1 MTKETAS
8 KNTSMYYYTADNNDY
23 NAAKDDDEV
32 NLLDL
37 LPRELVA
44 MIESA
49 KSIDSSLQDR
59 TTASSSRSS
68 RYYATYTDGESC
80 SIKSSSEFN
89 SWETH
94 YDTLDECCA
103 KAFGW
108 DYDACMN
115 VKKLSYQT
123 K

>member
-1 MTKETAS
+1 
-8 KNTSMYYYTADNNDY
+8 MYYYTADNNGSDY
-23 NAAKDDDEV
+23 NAVKDDEDV
-32 NLLDL
+32 DLLDL
-37 LPRELVA
+37 LPPELVA
-44 MIESA
+44 IIESVR
-49 KSIDSSLQDR
+49 SSDSSLQGSPV
-59 TTASSSRSS
+59 SSKPSS

-80 SIKSSSEFN
+80 STKSISEFN

-94 YDTLDECCA
+94 YDTLNECCA